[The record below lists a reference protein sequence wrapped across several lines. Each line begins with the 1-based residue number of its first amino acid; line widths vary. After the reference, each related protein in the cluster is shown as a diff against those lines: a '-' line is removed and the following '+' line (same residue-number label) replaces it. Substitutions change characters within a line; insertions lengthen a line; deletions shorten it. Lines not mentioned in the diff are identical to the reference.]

1 MQTPTIAASAQ
12 PRLARGVRLQTD
24 SKTGNSVLLF
34 PEGVLE
40 LNETAQEI
48 VTRCDGRTVAEIVQA
63 LAEEIRCRSSNAW
76 RRCAG
81 NPCGLATTQI
91 DRTRMIAPRPY
102 ALLAEI
108 TYRCPLH
115 CPYCSNPTQARNDQE
130 LTTSEWTRVIREAA
144 ALGVLQIGFSGGEP
158 LARRDLQDL
167 VRAAREANLYTNL
180 ITSGI
185 GLDDDRV
192 RALRDAGLDSIQLSF
207 QSDNTDLADEIAGA
221 RAHQRKLDAAAKIRA
236 AGIPLSLNF
245 VIHRRNI
252 DRLAEM
258 IALAE
263 SLQAER
269 VELANVQFYGWA
281 FFNRAALLPTREQV
295 VRAREIATAA
305 KARLTGK
312 IDIFYVLPDYYE
324 NRPKPCLNGWGQ
336 RYLTVNPIGDV
347 LPCPTASSAI
357 PDLRF
362 ENVRAREL
370 DWIWRE
376 SESFN
381 RFRGTEW
388 MPEPCQSCPQR
399 EIDFGG
405 CRCQAA
411 LLTGNAANTDPVCD
425 LSPNRATVDAVLR
438 EVDSLGYNTPAW
450 TYRANP
456 KEVQRVQYFSRG

>member
-1 MQTPTIAASAQ
+1 
-12 PRLARGVRLQTD
+12 
-24 SKTGNSVLLF
+24 
-34 PEGVLE
+34 
-40 LNETAQEI
+40 
-48 VTRCDGRTVAEIVQA
+48 
-63 LAEEIRCRSSNAW
+63 
-76 RRCAG
+76 
-81 NPCGLATTQI
+81 
-91 DRTRMIAPRPY
+91 MIAPRPY

-130 LTTSEWTRVIREAA
+130 LTTNEWTRVIREAA

-158 LARRDLQDL
+158 LARRDLPDL

-192 RALRDAGLDSIQLSF
+192 RALRDAGLDSVQLSF

-221 RAHQRKLDAAAKIRA
+221 RAHQHKLDTAAKIRA

-252 DRLAEM
+252 DRLLQM
-258 IALAE
+258 IELAE

-281 FFNRAALLPTREQV
+281 FLNRAALLPTREQV
-295 VRAREIATAA
+295 VRAREVATAA
-305 KARLTGK
+305 KERLAGK

-324 NRPKPCLNGWGQ
+324 NRPKPCLSGWGQ
-336 RYLTVNPIGDV
+336 RYLTVNPIGEV

-362 ENVRAREL
+362 ENVRAHEL

-411 LLTGNAANTDPVCD
+411 LLTGDAANTDPVCD
-425 LSPNRATVDAVLR
+425 LSPNRARVDEVLR
-438 EVDSLGYNTPAW
+438 DLNSSSYHWREW
-450 TYRANP
+450 TYRINP
-456 KEVQRVQYFSRG
+456 KTVLTPV

>member
-1 MQTPTIAASAQ
+1 MP
-12 PRLARGVRLQTD
+12 
-24 SKTGNSVLLF
+24 
-34 PEGVLE
+34 
-40 LNETAQEI
+40 
-48 VTRCDGRTVAEIVQA
+48 
-63 LAEEIRCRSSNAW
+63 
-76 RRCAG
+76 
-81 NPCGLATTQI
+81 ATTS
-91 DRTRMIAPRPY
+91 DMTAPRPY
-102 ALLAEI
+102 ALLAEL

-115 CPYCSNPTQARNDQE
+115 CPYCSNPTRARNNGE
-130 LTTSEWTRVIREAA
+130 LTTDEWKRVIREAA
-144 ALGVLQIGFSGGEP
+144 VLGVLQIGFSGGEP
-158 LARRDLQDL
+158 LARSDLAEL
-167 VRAAREANLYTNL
+167 VCAAREANLYTNL

-185 GLDDDRV
+185 SLDDDRIC
-192 RALRDAGLDSIQLSF
+192 ALHDAGLDSVQLSF
-207 QSDNTDLADEIAGA
+207 QSDETGLADEIAGA
-221 RAHQRKLDAAAKIRA
+221 RAHQRKLNVAAKIRA
-236 AGIPLSLNF
+236 EGIPLSLNF

-252 DRLAEM
+252 DRLPQM
-258 IALAE
+258 IELAE
-263 SLQAER
+263 TLRAER

-281 FFNRAALLPTREQV
+281 FLNRAALLPTREQV

-305 KARLTGK
+305 KARLAGR

-324 NRPKPCLNGWGQ
+324 TWPKPCLNGWGR

-362 ENVRAREL
+362 ENIRASAL

-388 MPEPCQSCPQR
+388 MPEPCRSCPQR

-411 LLTGNAANTDPVCD
+411 LLTGNAANTDPVCE

-438 EVDSLGYNTPAW
+438 DLNSSIDRAPDW
-450 TYRANP
+450 TYRMNP
-456 KEVQRVQYFSRG
+456 KRCHPTVSSVKS

>member
-1 MQTPTIAASAQ
+1 
-12 PRLARGVRLQTD
+12 
-24 SKTGNSVLLF
+24 
-34 PEGVLE
+34 
-40 LNETAQEI
+40 
-48 VTRCDGRTVAEIVQA
+48 
-63 LAEEIRCRSSNAW
+63 
-76 RRCAG
+76 
-81 NPCGLATTQI
+81 
-91 DRTRMIAPRPY
+91 MIAPRPY

-115 CPYCSNPTQARNDQE
+115 CPYCSNPIAVRNGNLEGGAPATPRKTGSQE
-130 LTTSEWTRVIREAA
+130 LAPPCNAELSTDEWTRVIREAA
-144 ALGVLQIGFSGGEP
+144 ELGVLQIGFSGGEP
-158 LARRDLQDL
+158 LARRDLPDL

-192 RALRDAGLDSIQLSF
+192 GALRDAGLDSIQLSF
-207 QSDNTDLADEIAGA
+207 QSDDTDLADEIAGA
-221 RAHQRKLDAAAKIRA
+221 RAHQHKLDAAAKIRA
-236 AGIPLSLNF
+236 TGIPLSLNF

-252 DRLAEM
+252 DRLAQM

-263 SLQAER
+263 SLRAER

-281 FFNRAALLPTREQV
+281 FLNRAALLPTREQV

-305 KARLTGK
+305 KARLAGK

-324 NRPKPCLNGWGQ
+324 TRPKPCLNGWGQ
-336 RYLTVNPIGDV
+336 RYLTVTPIGDV

-362 ENVRAREL
+362 ENIRARAL

-411 LLTGNAANTDPVCD
+411 LLTGNAANTDPVCE
-425 LSPNRATVDAVLR
+425 LSPNRASVDGVLHQL
-438 EVDSLGYNTPAW
+438 DSLGYHARDW
-450 TYRANP
+450 TYRVNP
-456 KEVQRVQYFSRG
+456 KGSPLASPAVAARP

>member
-1 MQTPTIAASAQ
+1 
-12 PRLARGVRLQTD
+12 
-24 SKTGNSVLLF
+24 
-34 PEGVLE
+34 
-40 LNETAQEI
+40 
-48 VTRCDGRTVAEIVQA
+48 
-63 LAEEIRCRSSNAW
+63 
-76 RRCAG
+76 
-81 NPCGLATTQI
+81 
-91 DRTRMIAPRPY
+91 MIAPRPY

-115 CPYCSNPTQARNDQE
+115 CPYCSNPPQTRNDQE

-158 LARRDLQDL
+158 LARRDLPEM
-167 VRAAREANLYTNL
+167 VRAARAANLYTNL

-192 RALRDAGLDSIQLSF
+192 RALRDAGLDSVQLSF
-207 QSDNTDLADEIAGA
+207 QSDDTDLADEIAGA
-221 RAHQRKLDAAAKIRA
+221 RAHQRKLDTAAKIRA

-252 DRLAEM
+252 DRLPQMIGLAEM
-258 IALAE
+258 LR
-263 SLQAER
+263 AER
-269 VELANVQFYGWA
+269 VELANAQFYGWA
-281 FFNRAALLPTREQV
+281 LLNRAALLPTREQV

-305 KARLTGK
+305 KARLAGK

-324 NRPKPCLNGWGQ
+324 TRPKPCLNGWGQ
-336 RYLTVNPIGDV
+336 RYLTVNPLGDV

-362 ENVRAREL
+362 ENVRTRAL

-388 MPEPCQSCPQR
+388 MPEPCRSCPQK

-411 LLTGNAANTDPVCD
+411 LLTGNAANTDPVCE
-425 LSPNRATVDAVLR
+425 LSPNRAVTDAVLCDANSSSDDWP
-438 EVDSLGYNTPAW
+438 EW
-450 TYRANP
+450 TYRTNP
-456 KEVQRVQYFSRG
+456 SPLPVSLRVRRIALSSPIPSTSQSV

>member
-1 MQTPTIAASAQ
+1 M
-12 PRLARGVRLQTD
+12 
-24 SKTGNSVLLF
+24 
-34 PEGVLE
+34 
-40 LNETAQEI
+40 
-48 VTRCDGRTVAEIVQA
+48 TV
-63 LAEEIRCRSSNAW
+63 
-76 RRCAG
+76 
-81 NPCGLATTQI
+81 
-91 DRTRMIAPRPY
+91 PRPY

-115 CPYCSNPTQARNDQE
+115 CPYCSNPVAASLCEAPRRPQGGGYSNGE
-130 LTTSEWTRVIREAA
+130 LTTEEWKRVIREAA

-158 LARRDLQDL
+158 LARRDLAEL
-167 VRAAREANLYTNL
+167 IRAAREAKLYTNL

-207 QSDNTDLADEIAGA
+207 QSDESSLADEIAGA
-221 RAHQRKLDAAAKIRA
+221 RSHERKLDVAAKIRA
-236 AGIPLSLNF
+236 AGISLSLNF

-252 DRLAEM
+252 DRLPQIIDLTE
-258 IALAE
+258 ALG
-263 SLQAER
+263 AER

-281 FFNRAALLPTREQV
+281 FLNRAALLPTREQV
-295 VRAREIATAA
+295 TRAREVAIAA
-305 KARLTGK
+305 KNRLAGK
-312 IDIFYVLPDYYE
+312 IDVFYVLPDYYE
-324 NRPKPCLNGWGQ
+324 TRPKPCLNGWGQ

-362 ENVRAREL
+362 ENVRARSL

-376 SESFN
+376 SKSFN

-388 MPEPCQSCPQR
+388 MPEPCRSCPQK

-411 LLTGNAANTDPVCD
+411 LLTGDAANTDPVCN
-425 LSPNRATVDAVLR
+425 LSPNRAQVDAVLR
-438 EVDSLGYNTPAW
+438 DLDQSSGHTREWTP
-450 TYRANP
+450 RVNP
-456 KEVQRVQYFSRG
+456 RKTAIRPNA

>member
-1 MQTPTIAASAQ
+1 M
-12 PRLARGVRLQTD
+12 
-24 SKTGNSVLLF
+24 
-34 PEGVLE
+34 
-40 LNETAQEI
+40 
-48 VTRCDGRTVAEIVQA
+48 TV
-63 LAEEIRCRSSNAW
+63 
-76 RRCAG
+76 
-81 NPCGLATTQI
+81 
-91 DRTRMIAPRPY
+91 PRPY

-115 CPYCSNPTQARNDQE
+115 CPYCSNPTHYCEATASVADPGLGRRSARPTKVGAVASADLNAE
-130 LTTSEWTRVIREAA
+130 LPTNEWKRVIREAA

-158 LARRDLQDL
+158 LARRDLAEL
-167 VRAAREANLYTNL
+167 IRAAREAKLYINL

-192 RALRDAGLDSIQLSF
+192 CALRNVGLDSIQLSF
-207 QSDNTDLADEIAGA
+207 QSDESSLADEIAGA
-221 RAHQRKLDAAAKIRA
+221 RAHERKLDVAARTRA
-236 AGIPLSLNF
+236 AGLPLSLNF

-252 DRLAEM
+252 DRLPQM
-258 IALAE
+258 IELAE
-263 SLQAER
+263 VLGAER

-281 FFNRAALLPTREQV
+281 FLNRAALLPTREQV
-295 VRAREIATAA
+295 DRAREVATAA
-305 KARLTGK
+305 KARLAGK

-324 NRPKPCLNGWGQ
+324 TSPKPCLNGWGQ
-336 RYLTVNPIGDV
+336 RYLTVTPIGDV

-357 PDLRF
+357 PDLRL
-362 ENVRAREL
+362 ENVRARDL

-411 LLTGNAANTDPVCD
+411 LLTGNAANTDPVCE
-425 LSPNRATVDAVLR
+425 LSPNRASVDAVLH
-438 EVDSLGYNTPAW
+438 ELDSLGYHAPAW
-450 TYRANP
+450 TYRTNP
-456 KEVQRVQYFSRG
+456 KGSPVAPAPL

>member
-1 MQTPTIAASAQ
+1 MTI
-12 PRLARGVRLQTD
+12 
-24 SKTGNSVLLF
+24 
-34 PEGVLE
+34 
-40 LNETAQEI
+40 
-48 VTRCDGRTVAEIVQA
+48 
-63 LAEEIRCRSSNAW
+63 
-76 RRCAG
+76 
-81 NPCGLATTQI
+81 
-91 DRTRMIAPRPY
+91 PRPY
-102 ALLAEI
+102 ALLAEL

-115 CPYCSNPTQARNDQE
+115 CPYCSNPTALGSAVLSGEHTGADALGTAHATARNGE
-130 LTTSEWTRVIREAA
+130 LTTDEWKRVIRESAE
-144 ALGVLQIGFSGGEP
+144 LGVLQIGFSGGEP
-158 LARRDLQDL
+158 LARSDLADL

-192 RALRDAGLDSIQLSF
+192 SVLRDAGLDSVQLSF
-207 QSDNTDLADEIAGA
+207 QSDGADLANEIAGA
-221 RAHQRKLDAAAKIRA
+221 HAHQRKLNVAAKIRA

-252 DRLAEM
+252 DRLPE
-258 IALAE
+258 IIGLSE
-263 SLQAER
+263 TLEAER

-281 FFNRAALLPTREQV
+281 FLNRAALLPTSEQV

-305 KARLTGK
+305 KVRLAGT
-312 IDIFYVLPDYYE
+312 IDIFDVLPDYYE
-324 NRPKPCLNGWGQ
+324 TRPRPCLNGWGQ
-336 RYLTVNPIGDV
+336 RYLTVNPIGEV

-362 ENVRAREL
+362 ENVRVRSL

-388 MPEPCQSCPQR
+388 MPEPCRSCPQK

-411 LLTGNAANTDPVCD
+411 LLTGEAAKTDPVCT
-425 LSPNRATVDAVLR
+425 LSPNRERVDRVLDELNSPNATRA
-438 EVDSLGYNTPAW
+438 AW
-450 TYRANP
+450 TYRVNP
-456 KEVQRVQYFSRG
+456 AVES

>member
-1 MQTPTIAASAQ
+1 MT
-12 PRLARGVRLQTD
+12 
-24 SKTGNSVLLF
+24 
-34 PEGVLE
+34 
-40 LNETAQEI
+40 
-48 VTRCDGRTVAEIVQA
+48 
-63 LAEEIRCRSSNAW
+63 
-76 RRCAG
+76 
-81 NPCGLATTQI
+81 
-91 DRTRMIAPRPY
+91 APRPY
-102 ALLAEI
+102 VLLAEL

-115 CPYCSNPTQARNDQE
+115 CPYCSNPTQARNNHE
-130 LTTSEWTRVIREAA
+130 LTTNEWKRVIREAA
-144 ALGVLQIGFSGGEP
+144 DLGVLQIGFSGGEP
-158 LARRDLQDL
+158 LARRDLAEL
-167 VRAAREANLYTNL
+167 VRAAREVNLYTNL

-192 RALRDAGLDSIQLSF
+192 CALRDAGLDSIQLSF
-207 QSDNTDLADEIAGA
+207 QSDNPDLADEIAGA
-221 RAHQRKLDAAAKIRA
+221 RAHQRKLNVAAKIRA

-252 DRLAEM
+252 DRLPQM
-258 IALAE
+258 IELAE
-263 SLQAER
+263 TLGAER

-281 FFNRAALLPTREQV
+281 FLNCTALLPSRDQV

-305 KARLTGK
+305 KARLARK

-324 NRPKPCLNGWGQ
+324 TRPKPCLNGWGQ
-336 RYLTVNPIGDV
+336 RYLTVSPIGDV

-362 ENVRAREL
+362 ENVRARAL

-388 MPEPCQSCPQR
+388 MPEPCRSCPER

-411 LLTGNAANTDPVCD
+411 LLTENAANTDPVCT
-425 LSPNRATVDAVLR
+425 LSPNRAIVDDVLR
-438 EVDSLGYNTPAW
+438 DLNSSSDGARDWN
-450 TYRANP
+450 YRVNP
-456 KEVQRVQYFSRG
+456 KKLPVSFSRGTTPQAFGERRHSG

>member
-1 MQTPTIAASAQ
+1 MS
-12 PRLARGVRLQTD
+12 
-24 SKTGNSVLLF
+24 
-34 PEGVLE
+34 
-40 LNETAQEI
+40 
-48 VTRCDGRTVAEIVQA
+48 
-63 LAEEIRCRSSNAW
+63 
-76 RRCAG
+76 
-81 NPCGLATTQI
+81 
-91 DRTRMIAPRPY
+91 APRPY

-115 CPYCSNPTQARNDQE
+115 CPYCSNPVAASLREAPRRRPQGAGYSKAIDLSGRE
-130 LTTSEWTRVIREAA
+130 LTTDEWKRVIREAA

-158 LARRDLQDL
+158 LARRDLAEL

-192 RALRDAGLDSIQLSF
+192 GALHDAGLDSVQLSF
-207 QSDNTDLADEIAGA
+207 QSDETGLADEIAGA
-221 RAHQRKLDAAAKIRA
+221 RAHQRKLNVAAKIRA
-236 AGIPLSLNF
+236 EGIPLSLNF

-252 DRLAEM
+252 DRLPQLIE
-258 IALAE
+258 LAE
-263 SLQAER
+263 TLGAER

-281 FFNRAALLPTREQV
+281 FLNRAALLPTREQV

-305 KARLTGK
+305 KARLAGR

-324 NRPKPCLNGWGQ
+324 TWPKPCLNGWGQ

-357 PDLRF
+357 PDLSF
-362 ENVRAREL
+362 ENVRGRAL
-370 DWIWRE
+370 DWIWRQ
-376 SESFN
+376 SQSFN

-388 MPEPCQSCPQR
+388 MPEPCRSCPQR

-411 LLTGNAANTDPVCD
+411 LLTGNAATTDPVCT
-425 LSPNRATVDAVLR
+425 LSPNRSVVDEVLR
-438 EVDSLGYNTPAW
+438 DLNSSSDHPPDW
-450 TYRANP
+450 TYRINP
-456 KEVQRVQYFSRG
+456 NGIQ

>member
-1 MQTPTIAASAQ
+1 MT
-12 PRLARGVRLQTD
+12 AR
-24 SKTGNSVLLF
+24 
-34 PEGVLE
+34 
-40 LNETAQEI
+40 
-48 VTRCDGRTVAEIVQA
+48 
-63 LAEEIRCRSSNAW
+63 
-76 RRCAG
+76 
-81 NPCGLATTQI
+81 
-91 DRTRMIAPRPY
+91 RPY

-115 CPYCSNPTQARNDQE
+115 CPYCSNPVAASLREAPRRTQDGGYNHE
-130 LTTSEWTRVIREAA
+130 LTTDEWKRVIREAA

-158 LARRDLQDL
+158 VARRDLADL

-185 GLDDDRV
+185 GLDDERV
-192 RALRDAGLDSIQLSF
+192 HLLRDAGLDSVQLSF
-207 QSDNTDLADEIAGA
+207 QSDESDLSDEIAGA

-252 DRLAEM
+252 DHLAQM
-258 IALAE
+258 IELTE
-263 SLQAER
+263 TLGAER

-281 FFNRAALLPTREQV
+281 FLNRAALLPTREQV
-295 VRAREIATAA
+295 VHAREVATAA
-305 KARLTGK
+305 KARLAGK

-324 NRPKPCLNGWGQ
+324 TRPKPCLNGWGQ
-336 RYLTVNPIGDV
+336 RYLTINPIGDV

-362 ENVRAREL
+362 ENVRARAL

-388 MPEPCQSCPQR
+388 MPEPCRSCPQR

-411 LLTGNAANTDPVCD
+411 LITGNAANTDPVCEF
-425 LSPNRATVDAVLR
+425 SPNRAMVDAVLH
-438 EVDSLGYNTPAW
+438 DLNSSSAHACDW
-450 TYRANP
+450 TYRVNP
-456 KEVQRVQYFSRG
+456 GAAERFA